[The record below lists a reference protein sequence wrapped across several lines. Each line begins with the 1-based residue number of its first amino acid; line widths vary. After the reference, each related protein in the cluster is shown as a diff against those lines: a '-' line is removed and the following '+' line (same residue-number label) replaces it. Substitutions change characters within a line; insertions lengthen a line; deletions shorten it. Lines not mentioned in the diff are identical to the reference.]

1 MFKGLGNLAT
11 LVKQA
16 QQIGDRMQ
24 GVSDQLKG
32 QKVQGT
38 AGGGMVTIEVNG
50 LQEILGCRIDPQLIQ
65 QGDRELLED
74 LVIAATNQAL
84 AKARQLHADAMR
96 SMAGGIELPGL
107 DEALAKFTGGG
118 QTPTP

>member
-24 GVSDQLKG
+24 GVSEQLRS

-50 LQEILGCRIDPQLIQ
+50 LQEVLGCRIEPQLLEKP
-65 QGDRELLED
+65 DRELLED
-74 LVIAATNQAL
+74 LIIGATNQAL
-84 AKARQLHADAMR
+84 SAARQLHADAMR

-107 DEALAKFTGGG
+107 DETLAKFTGG
-118 QTPTP
+118 PTPAP